1 MIDSK
6 YQNFIITSH
15 INDPGIEIKEEML
28 YQLISGIRKFFNDPF
43 IVLSDSYF
51 VSKKIVDLTD
61 FTLTSRANK
70 NFSYHGNPEIELIK
84 DGLSILSKYDIKYHY
99 RLTYDFIMNE
109 DNIFAYLDWP
119 SKITDEIKL
128 VFAKDSGC
136 HSDGVKTNVWFGDNK
151 SIESLL
157 PNETQHLESDL
168 YSNIK
173 KSNYLN
179 KTFLYE
185 NSDEMFHGNTN
196 SYDLIGQGGKYLR
209 KEKIDYFKNF
219 YQYNK

>member
-28 YQLISGIRKFFNDPF
+28 YQLILGIRKFFNDPF

-109 DNIFAYLDWP
+109 DSISAYLDWP
-119 SKITDEIKL
+119 SKIKDNIKL
-128 VFAKDSGC
+128 VFAKDNGC
-136 HSDGVKTNVWFGDNK
+136 LTKGVKTNAWFGENQL
-151 SIESLL
+151 INQIL
-157 PNETQHLESDL
+157 PNKTSHLESHVYNNIL
-168 YSNIK
+168 SSN
-173 KSNYLN
+173 SLG

-185 NSDEMFHGNTN
+185 NSDLMFNDQSN
-196 SYDLIGQGGKYLR
+196 CYDLVGGGGKNLR
-209 KEKIDYFKNF
+209 EEKIDYFKKF
-219 YQYNK
+219 YQYSK

>member
-15 INDPGIEIKEEML
+15 INDPGIE
-28 YQLISGIRKFFNDPF
+28 LILGIRKFFNDPF

-84 DGLSILSKYDIKYHY
+84 DGLSILSKYDIKHHY

-119 SKITDEIKL
+119 SKITDEVKL
-128 VFAKDSGC
+128 VFAKDSDSL
-136 HSDGVKTNVWFGDNK
+136 SDGVKTNVWFGDNK

-157 PNETQHLESDL
+157 PNETRHLESHL

>member
-28 YQLISGIRKFFNDPF
+28 YQLILGVRKFFNDPF

-51 VSKKIVDLTD
+51 ASKKIVDLTD

-84 DGLSILSKYDIKYHY
+84 DGLSILSKYDIKHHY

-119 SKITDEIKL
+119 SKITDEVKL
-128 VFAKDSGC
+128 VFAKDSDSL
-136 HSDGVKTNVWFGDNK
+136 SDGVKTNVWFGDNK

-157 PNETQHLESDL
+157 PNETRHLESHL

-185 NSDEMFHGNTN
+185 NSDEMFHGNTK